1 MENYTPEWRTMT
13 EISDAI
19 RRARLVVLDANEVR
33 LTSIEYRHRAAVLR
47 KEAQR
52 LRQASSAGRT
62 STTTLHGTSSPSK

>member
-13 EISDAI
+13 EIPDAI

-33 LTSIEYRHRAAVLR
+33 LISIEYRHRAAVLR

-52 LRQASSAGRT
+52 LRQASSASRT